1 MNTGG
6 KSPVFSPV
14 GGANEAAHILSLMGG
29 PGSGTGAQN
38 HRNEHFSKPKEG
50 GIQYGGIPHLENPR
64 LHGDVKPSP
73 AGQVALVESGGT
85 SLPHAL
91 PAGGVGLGKSSVVF

>member
-1 MNTGG
+1 MGNTNLWRFLCPAGGTQNCMNTGG

-50 GIQYGGIPHLENPR
+50 GIQYGGIPH
-64 LHGDVKPSP
+64 
-73 AGQVALVESGGT
+73 
-85 SLPHAL
+85 
-91 PAGGVGLGKSSVVF
+91 